1 MAVLEEPIHCGDQ
14 ASTGVDPEARKSRG
28 WGREPGALYIGL
40 FEQVKRPGGAVS
52 GGGEDFLMGLIRGLR
67 KGVFEGKDADG
78 LYTRLF
84 EQICWLWDMSF

>member
-1 MAVLEEPIHCGDQ
+1 
-14 ASTGVDPEARKSRG
+14 
-28 WGREPGALYIGL
+28 
-40 FEQVKRPGGAVS
+40 
-52 GGGEDFLMGLIRGLR
+52 MGLIRGLR